1 MEAACVTQS
10 AVVGNAERRD
20 PRVTQARGAANEIG
34 VVVVVVVVMEAERW
48 L

>member
-1 MEAACVTQS
+1 MES

-20 PRVTQARGAANEIG
+20 PRVTLARGAVNEFG
-34 VVVVVVVVMEAERW
+34 VVVVVVVVIEAERW